1 MTTMLPAPSARTV
14 SAAPAPPAAS
24 FAAPSPAA
32 PSPAAPSAAAP
43 SPPAPSGNASPPA
56 APSGA
61 VVRAQSFPEWKRL
74 ISESF
79 VPLETAPAGTRTGA
93 SFTGQLTS
101 HRLRELAIVQVDA
114 MAHAVERT
122 PELVAAGGSGFY
134 KLNLQLSGSGVLRQS
149 GRETVLTTG
158 ELTIYDTGQPYTLR
172 FDESFSTLVLMFPKH
187 LVGLSADQMSGLTAL
202 PLGKEHRLGRAVV
215 PFLTQTARMLP
226 ELDGPIAHRLAM
238 NTVDLLATLLADE
251 AYAHPAAE
259 GAGQARMLRRI
270 QLFIDSQLSNPDLS
284 PGYVAAAHYISTRSL
299 HKLFED
305 SGTTAA
311 AWIRERRL
319 AGARHDLSD
328 PLLADVP
335 ISAIGARW
343 GLPDPAHFSRIF
355 RAAHGCSPSTYRRRG

>member
-1 MTTMLPAPSARTV
+1 MTTLLP
-14 SAAPAPPAAS
+14 AAPARQTVAS
-24 FAAPSPAA
+24 APSPET
-32 PSPAAPSAAAP
+32 
-43 SPPAPSGNASPPA
+43 APSGS
-56 APSGA
+56 

-74 ISESF
+74 ISQSF
-79 VPLETAPAGTRTGA
+79 VPLETSPAGTRPAA

-101 HRLRELAIVQVDA
+101 HQLRELAIVQVDA

-122 PELVAAGGSGFY
+122 PALIAAGGSGFY
-134 KLNLQLSGSGVLRQS
+134 KLNLQLSGSGVLRQG

-158 ELTIYDTGQPYTLR
+158 ELAIYDTGQPYTLR

-187 LVGLSADQMSGLTAL
+187 LVGLSAEQMSGLTAL
-202 PLGKEHRLGRAVV
+202 PLGREHRLGRAVV

-251 AYAHPAAE
+251 AYSSPAAE
-259 GAGQARMLRRI
+259 GGSQARMLRRI
-270 QLFIDSQLSNPDLS
+270 QLFIDGQLSNPDLS

-319 AGARHDLSD
+319 AGARHDLAD
-328 PLLADVP
+328 PLLTDVP

-355 RAAHGCSPSTYRRRG
+355 RATHGCSPSTYRQRT